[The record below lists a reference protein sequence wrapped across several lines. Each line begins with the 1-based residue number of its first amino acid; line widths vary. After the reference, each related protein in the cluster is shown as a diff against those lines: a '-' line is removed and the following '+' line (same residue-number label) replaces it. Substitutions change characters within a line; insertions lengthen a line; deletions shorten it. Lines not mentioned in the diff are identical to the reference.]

1 MGDDA
6 RAVIKKTGRRKVGTY
21 GRTAKPAQK
30 RRANKA
36 TRVLQSWLKL
46 PAGD

>member
-1 MGDDA
+1 MTTD
-6 RAVIKKTGRRKVGTY
+6 KKFGRRKAGTY

-36 TRVLQSWLKL
+36 TRKNAKKELR
-46 PAGD
+46 